1 MPITAEVAAAATPHG
16 VGESRLRLA
25 LDLRLE
31 LDALLADIVVLEA
44 ERARELDE
52 RTGRGQEEERR
63 WAREDGQRVR
73 LGTDVAQRAMAARH
87 ECEPD
92 AEEENHA
99 CVSVSVCERVRAH
112 AKDGEWCTPS
122 LRKISHTLC
131 KYSVGSASTKSDEN

>member
-1 MPITAEVAAAATPHG
+1 MPITAEVAAATTPHG

-52 RTGRGQEEERR
+52 RAGRGQEEERR
-63 WAREDGQRVR
+63 WAREDGQCVR
-73 LGTDVAQRAMAARH
+73 LGADVAQRAMAARH

-99 CVSVSVCERVRAH
+99 CVSVSVCERVHAH
-112 AKDGEWCTPS
+112 AKEGE
-122 LRKISHTLC
+122 
-131 KYSVGSASTKSDEN
+131 